1 MLSAISSAA
10 AVGGGG
16 ATAVSLSSYD
26 PLKNIADRRAANK
39 AIKKGKRDA
48 RKAFRKE
55 KEALFKTFSKEKQE
69 YLSNKFK
76 LYTERLKKIKE
87 YKVEDN
93 DDFGLLSSSILK
105 SHIPTKNK
113 HEPHKQISFESLKEP
128 YTPYLN
134 VVLLLELFVK
144 KLVIFSTIE
153 GAESPKIQVSP
164 KWIDFLKLAKVVET
178 PYKYTYSNKYRKYH
192 KDMSSISRV
201 SIPLFFSLD
210 KLYKDFALRRSLKK
224 LYLDKVALCIK
235 YITKLIKTHKK
246 FSPKIQSFFDVLG
259 IQPSFNVEYANVLPI
274 KLASLFPEQA
284 PFDGILVEDCPIC
297 FLKDLEPAIRLPCK
311 HIVHQSCID
320 QWFKK
325 ERSCATCRA
334 KC

>member
-1 MLSAISSAA
+1 MQSVISLAA
-10 AVGGGG
+10 SGGGGG
-16 ATAVSLSSYD
+16 AASLSSYD
-26 PLKNIADRRAANK
+26 PLKDISDRRAANK
-39 AIKKGKRDA
+39 AIKKEKREA

-55 KEALFKTFSKEKQE
+55 KGALFKTFSPEKQE
-69 YLSNKFK
+69 YLNNKFK
-76 LYTERLKKIKE
+76 VKTENLKKIKE
-87 YKVEDN
+87 KKIDGNGVLPLYSLTN
-93 DDFGLLSSSILK
+93 
-105 SHIPTKNK
+105 HIPTKNK
-113 HEPHKQISFESLKEP
+113 HAQVSFESLKEP

-153 GAESPKIQVSP
+153 GNESPKIQVSP
-164 KWIDFLKLAKVVET
+164 KWIDFLKLTKVVET
-178 PYKYTYSNKYRKYH
+178 PYKYTYSYKYKKYH

-201 SIPLFFSLD
+201 SNPLFFSLD
-210 KLYKDFALRRSLKK
+210 KLYKDFALKKSLKK

-259 IQPSFNVEYANVLPI
+259 IQPSFNIEYVNVLPL
-274 KLASLFPEQA
+274 KVVSLFPEQA
-284 PFDGILVEDCPIC
+284 PFDGKLVEDCPIC
-297 FLKDLEPAIRLPCK
+297 FVKDSEQAIRLPCK
-311 HIVHQSCID
+311 HVVHKSCIE

-325 ERSCATCRA
+325 ERTCATCRA